1 MMSRRAAEPSA
12 TTGKAG
18 TVTEPLRADGQQS
31 PWAARTARLADR
43 GPFDQARH
51 PRLPRLP
58 LGVLAAVFIGGCVG
72 GLARYELTTSWTTP
86 ARAFPWATLAI
97 NTSGAF
103 ALAVLLVLV
112 SDALPPTTYVRPLLG
127 TGFCGAWTTFSAI
140 TAGADQLIA
149 HGAAGTGAAYVLG
162 SAVGGLGAA
171 GLGLVMTRAMV
182 RRRRPVGNQEVG

>member
-1 MMSRRAAEPSA
+1 M
-12 TTGKAG
+12 
-18 TVTEPLRADGQQS
+18 TEPLPADGQQS
-31 PWAARTARLADR
+31 QEQAPWPAHAAGLAVG
-43 GPFDQARH
+43 GPFDEARH

-72 GLARYELTTSWTTP
+72 GLARYELGVSWTAP
-86 ARAFPWATLAI
+86 AGTFPWAILVI

-103 ALAVLLVLV
+103 VLAVLLVLV
-112 SDALPPTTYVRPLLG
+112 NDVMPPTTYVRPLLG
-127 TGFCGAWTTFSAI
+127 TGFCGAWTTFSSI

-171 GLGLVMTRAMV
+171 GLGLVLTRAAV
-182 RRRRPVGNQEVG
+182 RPRRPVGNEEVG

>member
-1 MMSRRAAEPSA
+1 M
-12 TTGKAG
+12 
-18 TVTEPLRADGQQS
+18 TEPLRADGQQS
-31 PWAARTARLADR
+31 QEQAPWPVRTAGLAVG

-72 GLARYELTTSWTTP
+72 GLARYELTASWTASAGT
-86 ARAFPWATLAI
+86 FPWAIFVI
-97 NTSGAF
+97 NSSGAF

-112 SDALPPTTYVRPLLG
+112 NDAMPPTTYLRPLLG
-127 TGFCGAWTTFSAI
+127 TGFCGAWTTFSSI

-162 SAVGGLGAA
+162 SVVGGLGAA
-171 GLGLVMTRAMV
+171 GLGLVLTRAVV
-182 RRRRPVGNQEVG
+182 RRRRAVGNEEVG